1 MILLRIS
8 KRRFH
13 HIAEQEKTGQQKA
26 DMEKEKRVHSSIL
39 IPYSYYSSRIPD
51 YFPFVPLHW
60 HREWELNVIT
70 EGNGVVRLG
79 EKETEAK
86 AGDIVLIQPEL
97 LHAITT
103 DDRLFYDTVV
113 FSSDMFGNGED
124 RSYRKMVHPLCLG
137 RACLQIAEEKNVC
150 YKEIRECADT
160 VICCAR
166 ENSAEADLLM
176 KGELLR
182 LLWFFYEGDLV
193 SGNREPVQNG
203 EIKAAIDYMSI
214 HYAENITIA
223 DLAGQ
228 VNLSQSYF
236 MQKFREM
243 AGMGA
248 AEYLNRLRVQKAC
261 EEILSGSSISGA
273 AFDCGFR
280 NLSNFNRQFRMM
292 VGCTPREYRGRNV
305 AEET

>member
-1 MILLRIS
+1 
-8 KRRFH
+8 
-13 HIAEQEKTGQQKA
+13 
-26 DMEKEKRVHSSIL
+26 
-39 IPYSYYSSRIPD
+39 
-51 YFPFVPLHW
+51 
-60 HREWELNVIT
+60 
-70 EGNGVVRLG
+70 
-79 EKETEAK
+79 
-86 AGDIVLIQPEL
+86 
-97 LHAITT
+97 
-103 DDRLFYDTVV
+103 
-113 FSSDMFGNGED
+113 
-124 RSYRKMVHPLCLG
+124 MVYPLCLG

-248 AEYLNRLRVQKAC
+248 AEYLNRLRIQKAC
-261 EEILSGSSISGA
+261 EEILYGSSISGA

>member
-1 MILLRIS
+1 MADREYGR
-8 KRRFH
+8 K
-13 HIAEQEKTGQQKA
+13 G
-26 DMEKEKRVHSSIL
+26 DMEKEKRKHSSIL
-39 IPYSYYSSRIPD
+39 VPYSYYSCGIPD

-70 EGNGVVRLG
+70 EGQGILRLG
-79 EKETEAK
+79 EKETGIK

-97 LHAITT
+97 LHAITAK
-103 DDRLFYDTVV
+103 DRLFYDTVV

-124 RSYRKMVHPLCLG
+124 RSYRKLVHPLCLG
-137 RACLQIAEEKNVC
+137 RACLQIAGEENR
-150 YKEIRECADT
+150 YYPQIRNCADT

-203 EIKAAIDYMSI
+203 EIKAAIDYMSL
-214 HYAENITIA
+214 HYAESITIA

-248 AEYLNRLRVQKAC
+248 AEYLNRLRIQKAC
-261 EEILSGSSISGA
+261 EEILSGNGISEA

-305 AEET
+305 MEET